1 LEFFLALTRVVIGC
15 SIEVHKVLGSGF
27 FESVYEKALSREFEI
42 KNLRFR
48 RQVPVPVYYKDSPV
62 GHCIVD
68 MVVENK
74 LLLELKALDR
84 IAPVHEAQ
92 LVQYLCA
99 TGLEVGLILN
109 FGARSLQIK
118 RVLNG
123 FGPGTQI

>member
-1 LEFFLALTRVVIGC
+1 
-15 SIEVHKVLGSGF
+15 
-27 FESVYEKALSREFEI
+27 
-42 KNLRFR
+42 
-48 RQVPVPVYYKDSPV
+48 
-62 GHCIVD
+62 
-68 MVVENK
+68 VENK